1 LYRISSAAS
10 EKFFFQDDVKSMDKS
25 SKLAVRVQ
33 TPNFTKA
40 RPRYLNPNSKLPSFM
55 QKRSGNRNTLHQ
67 INDKMIELNNFIDG
81 RFQTLVSG
89 FGLKKRAKKRIEF
102 EDDDFFDMEMAGTRP
117 QTMMGNRGG
126 TRNSKGRPQTR
137 G

>member
-1 LYRISSAAS
+1 MYKNLEYAPNYHPNHEIVRKQLGSCGSKFETYKGRAPLYRISSAAS
-10 EKFFFQDDVKSMDKS
+10 EKFFFQDDVKSLDKS

-55 QKRSGNRNTLHQ
+55 QKRSGNRNTLQQ

-81 RFQTLVSG
+81 RF
-89 FGLKKRAKKRIEF
+89 
-102 EDDDFFDMEMAGTRP
+102 
-117 QTMMGNRGG
+117 
-126 TRNSKGRPQTR
+126 
-137 G
+137 